1 MIPTAETSGRRTG
14 SPPAPAPPT
23 TTLGLRKAALARP
36 TACPPGA
43 APSARRCTNTVAC
56 ADDVR
61 DPGRTD
67 AHRLEDTGRDGS
79 PIDQAARRSSGC
91 RVDVPPGRCTLA
103 RVQCDRALRTGWVRN
118 ASRGLLR
125 VDRGP
130 VARGPG
136 TSPGAPCRLPRD
148 GGVMPGSHDTHTADP
163 HRSTRSPLDP
173 ALKSADGRLPDGS
186 TEAPAPNH
194 LLVQAPT

>member
-1 MIPTAETSGRRTG
+1 MIPTAEAGVRRTG

-23 TTLGLRKAALARP
+23 KGLGLRRAALARP
-36 TACPPGA
+36 IACPRGA
-43 APSARRCTNTVAC
+43 APSARRCTNTVSC

-61 DPGRTD
+61 GPGRTD
-67 AHRLEDTGRDGS
+67 AHTLEDTGRDGS
-79 PIDQAARRSSGC
+79 PIAPAARWSSGC
-91 RVDVPPGRCTLA
+91 RVSVPPGRCTSA
-103 RVQCDRALRTGWVRN
+103 HVQCDRALPTGWVRN
-118 ASRGLLR
+118 VSRGRLR
-125 VDRGP
+125 VDRVPAAG
-130 VARGPG
+130 GPG
-136 TSPGAPCRLPRD
+136 TSPEVPCRLPRG

-186 TEAPAPNH
+186 TEAPAPTD